1 MRLGNYD
8 WEIISCDSETT
19 IRKLLRAIQKLRL
32 GNPFV
37 RLINYGSK
45 IMDHMFILKGIGWL
59 AALKG
64 LSIFAIV
71 CFDNVQGMLVRW
83 VGVGWAS
90 LALARHHDGTWGG
103 VGLITFLGTCAP
115 TWCYVRDGVGWG
127 GVGLTTFPGTCTPT
141 WCYVRDGV
149 GWGSYGSVA
158 LAHRQATRALR
169 WWNMLLCGCYAD
181 GTGCYADVTLM
192 EHVATRMSRWR
203 NMLLRLRSYRTWT

>member
-1 MRLGNYD
+1 MRFWNYD

-32 GNPFV
+32 GNSFV

-103 VGLITFLGTCAP
+103 VGLITFLGTCTP
-115 TWCYVRDGVGWG
+115 TWCYVRDGMGWGGANVPWHLRTNMMLRWRWG
-127 GVGLTTFPGTCTPT
+127 GVGWGTCTPT
-141 WCYVRDGV
+141 WCYVGDGV
-149 GWGSYGSVA
+149 DG
-158 LAHRQATRALR
+158 
-169 WWNMLLCGCYAD
+169 MLKRLGRVESPRCSFQLSND
-181 GTGCYADVTLM
+181 LQKFPLHSFQLM
-192 EHVATRMSRWR
+192 VSNAYFLNHVP
-203 NMLLRLRSYRTWT
+203 